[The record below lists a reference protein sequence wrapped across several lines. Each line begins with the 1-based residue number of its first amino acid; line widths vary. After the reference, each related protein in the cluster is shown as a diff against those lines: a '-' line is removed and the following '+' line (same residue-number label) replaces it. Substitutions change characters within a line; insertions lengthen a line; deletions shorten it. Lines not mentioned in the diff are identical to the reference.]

1 MKKQI
6 PNLFTL
12 LNPVFG
18 CMAIVAI
25 MQNGLVVQYNAE
37 GAQIVSIPEKIWLGS
52 LFIFLAAV
60 VDFLDG
66 FLARKLGASSEMGL
80 QLDSLADVVS
90 FGVAP
95 SMIIYQFLRLA
106 FASDENGL
114 NISSAWLFPAF
125 ILAAAGAY
133 RLARY
138 NITHNEQTKNFIGV
152 PIPAMGLVVASFP
165 LIYWFSG
172 SEMVVNVLLNKWF
185 LYILIAALSYL
196 LVCKIP
202 MLNLKFEGISFANN
216 KSRYILLIVGVICA
230 ALLQWLAVPII
241 FLVYIILSLAF
252 LKKKL

>member
-1 MKKQI
+1 
-6 PNLFTL
+6 
-12 LNPVFG
+12 
-18 CMAIVAI
+18 MAIVAI

-52 LFIFLAAV
+52 LFIFFAAI

-106 FASDENGL
+106 FASDENGI
-114 NISSAWLFPAF
+114 NISSAWLYPVFV
-125 ILAAAGAY
+125 IAASGAY

-138 NITHNEQTKNFIGV
+138 NITNHQQSKNFIGV
-152 PIPAMGLVVASFP
+152 PIPAIGLVLASFP
-165 LIYWFSG
+165 LIYWFSA
-172 SEMVVNVLLNKWF
+172 SELVVGILLNKWF
-185 LYILIAALSYL
+185 LYLVIAICSYL
-196 LVCKIP
+196 LVSKIP
-202 MLNLKFEGISFANN
+202 MLNLKFEGKSFAAN
-216 KSRYILLIVGVICA
+216 KSRYILVIVGLISA
-230 ALLQWLAVPII
+230 IFLQWLAVPII
-241 FLVYIILSLAF
+241 FLIYIILSLVF

>member
-12 LNPVFG
+12 LNLIFG

-25 MQNGLVVQYNAE
+25 MQNGLMVQYNAE

-52 LFIFLAAV
+52 LFILLAAI

-66 FLARKLGASSEMGL
+66 FLARMLGASSEMGL

-95 SMIIYQFLRLA
+95 SMIIYQFLRLS
-106 FASDENGL
+106 FASEENGL
-114 NISSAWLFPAF
+114 NISSAWLGFAF
-125 ILAAAGAY
+125 VLAAAGAY

-138 NITHNEQTKNFIGV
+138 NITHGQQTKNFIGV
-152 PIPAMGLVVASFP
+152 PIPAVGLVVASFP
-165 LIYWFSG
+165 VIYWFS
-172 SEMVVNVLLNKWF
+172 SSDLVLNILENKWI
-185 LYILIAALSYL
+185 LYLLVIIFSYL

-202 MLNLKFEGISFANN
+202 MLNLKFEGKSFTAN
-216 KSRYILLIVGVICA
+216 KSRYILLIVGLLSAIF
-230 ALLQWLAVPII
+230 LQWLAVPII

-252 LKKKL
+252 LKKQL